1 MDCACFRL
9 SYDRWWNQGP
19 VDNKYPEGQAEWFRH
34 RQDCRDCE
42 DWAKRQYCLSRG
54 IQPEHHCCLDMA
66 YAISHPIE
74 IGHQGLGRV
83 LDWFASWDEYRIP
96 MPYDGYSSTLIRH
109 CPFCGYRLPKS
120 KRQLWYERLCSMGFD
135 DPDNDDLPS
144 EFETDQWWRGSN
156 RNF

>member
-1 MDCACFRL
+1 
-9 SYDRWWNQGP
+9 
-19 VDNKYPEGQAEWFRH
+19 
-34 RQDCRDCE
+34 
-42 DWAKRQYCLSRG
+42 
-54 IQPEHHCCLDMA
+54 MA

-74 IGHQGLGRV
+74 IGHQGPGRV

-109 CPFCGYRLPKS
+109 CPFCGYRLPES